1 MLNNVLAFT
10 KIHLLGKT
18 GINELRH
25 PGDAKRQKR
34 ARSMVLLYVIVGLAI
49 ILLMTRMSQVLAEA
63 PMASSLPSFAPVIAS
78 ILVFILNIFKSGST
92 IFNLKLFESEVALP
106 VTPADIVLS
115 RFLVLY
121 LVNLAV
127 SMVITVPALIVCGL
141 SLGTTPLYAV
151 LSILGI
157 LLIPLIPLTAALLL
171 GTFVYAVS
179 ARMKQRKLIALIL
192 GMVLMVVAFV
202 LYIRVIFSSNAPL
215 PEILANLL
223 QDNSAAVMN
232 VYPPAELFASG
243 VLGDVLTFL
252 LFAGISLGV
261 FAAAAALVSWKYV
274 PICQAM
280 QAHDAKHN
288 YVMTEQP
295 AQKVSK
301 ALFKR
306 DIKRYF
312 SSTPYVMNTMFGY
325 VLMVVASVAILLV
338 GVTSLNDMLGSPV
351 LSTVAPLVLAV
362 LCGMSST
369 TSGSISIEG
378 KHWWITQTLPV
389 SAKGIFASK
398 LMVNFVV
405 ALPFMIISMIL
416 LGIAAVSTV
425 LDVVFLILLPF
436 CYLYFMSVLGLFCNI
451 HYPKFYW
458 ESETEAVKS
467 GAALL
472 ITILIGIISI
482 VAVFAVSVAFWDF
495 RYVVLAVVALAALAA
510 GVVLHRKINKTEI
523 ADIR

>member
-1 MLNNVLAFT
+1 MSNVLAFT

-25 PGDAKRQKR
+25 PGDSKRQKR
-34 ARSMVLLYVIVGLAI
+34 ARGMVLLYVIVGFAVV
-49 ILLMTRMSQVLAEA
+49 LLMTRISQILASVG
-63 PMASSLPSFAPVIAS
+63 MASSAVSFAAVVAS
-78 ILVFILNIFKSGST
+78 VLIFILNVFQSGST
-92 IFNLKLFESEVALP
+92 VFNLKLFESEVALP
-106 VTPADIVLS
+106 VTSADIVLS

-121 LVNLAV
+121 LFNLALSLV
-127 SMVITVPALIVCGL
+127 FTVPALVVCGI
-141 SLGTTPLYAV
+141 SLGVEPLYAV
-151 LSILGI
+151 LSFIGI

-171 GTFVYAVS
+171 GAFVYALS
-179 ARMKQRKLIALIL
+179 ARMKQRKLAALII
-192 GMVLMVVAFV
+192 GMVLMVTAFV
-202 LYIRVIFSSNAPL
+202 LYMRVIFSSSAPI
-215 PEILANLL
+215 PEILANLM
-223 QDNSAAVMN
+223 QDNSALIKSI
-232 VYPPAELFASG
+232 YPPAEFFTSG

-252 LFAGISLGV
+252 LFAGISVGV
-261 FAAAAALVSWKYV
+261 FAAAVALVSWKYI

-288 YVMTEQP
+288 YVMTEQS

-312 SSTPYVMNTMFGY
+312 SSTPYVFNTAFGY

-338 GVTSLNDMLGSPV
+338 GVTTFNDMLGSPF
-351 LSTVAPLVLAV
+351 LAPVAPLILAV

-369 TSGSISIEG
+369 TSSSISIEG

-389 SAKGIFASK
+389 SAKEIFASK
-398 LMVNFVV
+398 LKVNFVV
-405 ALPFMIISMIL
+405 ALPFMVISMVI
-416 LGIAAVSTV
+416 LGIATVSSV
-425 LDVVFLILLPF
+425 VDVVFLILLPVI
-436 CYLYFMSVLGLFCNI
+436 YLYFMSVLGLFCNI

-458 ESETEAVKS
+458 ESENEAVKS

-472 ITILIGIISI
+472 ITLLVGIISI
-482 VAVFAVSVAFWDF
+482 IAVFVATVAFWDY
-495 RYVVLAVVALAALAA
+495 RYVVLAAVALAALIA
-510 GVVLHRKINKTEI
+510 GIVLHRKINKTKI